1 VQYRV
6 KGMIGACST
15 ALVNELKRERR
26 IGLEARIVDV
36 IGRVLA
42 ANLTVK
48 VPRGYVSC
56 ITGR

>member
-1 VQYRV
+1 
-6 KGMIGACST
+6 MIGACST